1 MLFNEAGLKEK
12 ELMDMIIK
20 KRGTILENTVKYKHT
35 ELPHIPGKTSSCHLL
50 SMLFF
55 LIY

>member
-1 MLFNEAGLKEK
+1 
-12 ELMDMIIK
+12 MDMIRK

-50 SMLFF
+50 STFQCDLQVPR
-55 LIY
+55 